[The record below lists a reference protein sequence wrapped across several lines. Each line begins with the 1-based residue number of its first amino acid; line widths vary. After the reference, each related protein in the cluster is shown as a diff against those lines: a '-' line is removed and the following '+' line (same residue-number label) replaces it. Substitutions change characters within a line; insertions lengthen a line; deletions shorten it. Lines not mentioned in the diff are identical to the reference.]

1 MIMKSC
7 GGYGK
12 LYAIQNINVIDKEE
26 SDMLINSKITKKA
39 VGAVI
44 AAAMAVSMIP
54 TTLFAAG
61 IQGDAEHGYYALVPK
76 TGTDTVS
83 LSPDGV
89 STLSVYD
96 HGGRNGNYEKYCDGN
111 LVINAPE
118 GYRIKLSGSYE
129 IEGDWGYGSIYD
141 YIQVDG
147 GGQRYGSGSISN
159 YTSSSNT
166 LRIYFHSDGSYNY
179 SGFAL
184 TATLVPYN
192 VITTAPTAS
201 AITYG
206 QTLAD
211 STLTGGVAYVNGS
224 SVVEGTFAWS
234 NPDTKPTIADSGV
247 TPYEVTFTPNDNSLP
262 TLRCNVTLTVTTPA
276 GVNDVIAMIEA
287 LPDPDDVTT
296 ANEAAITAAQQA
308 LAALPEDQQ
317 ALIPEASITKL
328 NECDHALQVALI
340 AELKAVLNDLVDEVD
355 EFGEEYYDLLPEDIG
370 GDLVDAFVN
379 AIEVLDDPD
388 STLDEIENA
397 LDKLFDAYVAAI
409 DYIDGIEPEEE
420 ESEEEVVEEPVLTPE
435 QIQELAVRHFVER
448 LYLNALE
455 RPFDVAGRD
464 SFVDLIMHQN
474 GTGSDVVRCFL
485 GSAEFANRNLNNEEF
500 VNVLYKAFFN
510 RVPTAA
516 EAANWTNA
524 LASGMTRA
532 EIIEAFIASPEWAE
546 VCAYYKINI

>member
-1 MIMKSC
+1 MG

-26 SDMLINSKITKKA
+26 SDMLINSKITRKA

-61 IQGDAEHGYYALVPK
+61 IQGNARQGYYALVPK

-89 STLSVYD
+89 STLRVYD
-96 HGGRNGNYEKYCDGN
+96 HGGRNGNYDDNCDGT

-118 GYRIKLSGSYE
+118 GYRIKLSGSYTLE
-129 IEGDWGYGSIYD
+129 SPWASIYD
-141 YIQVDG
+141 YFVLNG
-147 GGQRYGSGSISN
+147 GSNKYTDTGSLSD
-159 YTSSSNT
+159 YTSESNT
-166 LRIYFHSDGSYNY
+166 LSIRFVSDSSRTYA
-179 SGFAL
+179 GFAL
-184 TATLVPYN
+184 TATLVPYT

-211 STLTGGVAYVNGS
+211 STLTGGVAINGS
-224 SVVEGTFAWS
+224 SVVEGTFDWS

-247 TPYEVTFTPNDNSLP
+247 TPYEVTFTPVDNSLQ
-262 TLRCNVTLTVTTPA
+262 TLTCNVTLTVTTPA

-317 ALIPEASITKL
+317 ALVPEELKTKL
-328 NECDHALQVALI
+328 NDCDHALQVALI
-340 AELKAVLNDLVDEVD
+340 AELKDALSGLLDVVD

-370 GDLVDAFVN
+370 NDLIDSFSSATD
-379 AIEVLDDPD
+379 VLLNEN
-388 STLDEIENA
+388 STLDEVEA
-397 LDKLFDAYVAAI
+397 AFDELFDAYVAAI
-409 DYIDGIEPEEE
+409 DYLDGIEPEEE

-485 GSAEFANRNLNNEEF
+485 GSVEFANRNLNNEEF

>member
-1 MIMKSC
+1 
-7 GGYGK
+7 
-12 LYAIQNINVIDKEE
+12 
-26 SDMLINSKITKKA
+26 MLINSKITRKA

-61 IQGDAEHGYYALVPK
+61 IQGNARQGYYALVPK

-89 STLSVYD
+89 STLRVYD
-96 HGGRNGNYEKYCDGN
+96 HGGRNGNYDDNCDGT

-118 GYRIKLSGSYE
+118 GYRIKLSGSYTLE
-129 IEGDWGYGSIYD
+129 SPWASIYD
-141 YIQVDG
+141 YFVLNG
-147 GGQRYGSGSISN
+147 GSNKYTDTGSLSD
-159 YTSSSNT
+159 YTSESNT
-166 LRIYFHSDGSYNY
+166 LSIRFVSDSSRTYA
-179 SGFAL
+179 GFAL
-184 TATLVPYN
+184 TATLVPYT

-211 STLTGGVAYVNGS
+211 STLTGGVAINGS
-224 SVVEGTFAWS
+224 SVVEGTFAWK
-234 NPDTKPTIADSGV
+234 NPDTMPTIADSGV
-247 TPYEVTFTPNDNSLP
+247 TPYEVTFTPNDSSLP
-262 TLRCNVTLTVTTPA
+262 TLTCSVTLTVTTPA
-276 GVNDVIAMIEA
+276 GVDEVIAMIEA
-287 LPDPDDVTT
+287 LPAPDDVTT
-296 ANEAAITAAQQA
+296 ADESAITAAQQA
-308 LAALPEDQQ
+308 LAALPEIQQ

-370 GDLVDAFVN
+370 NDLIDSFSSATD
-379 AIEVLDDPD
+379 VLLNEN
-388 STLDEIENA
+388 STLDEVEA
-397 LDKLFDAYVAAI
+397 AFDELFDAYVAAI
-409 DYIDGIEPEEE
+409 DYIDGIEP
-420 ESEEEVVEEPVLTPE
+420 EEEVVEEPVLTPE